1 MAKCPNCGRRL
12 RLTDWKP
19 DCPECGVNLNYFN
32 ANERLLADSE
42 KAEVEHA
49 HFQPKVDRAKAAYK
63 GSKLAILRIVFTL
76 LPIGALFLPLCRI
89 IEDTQSVS
97 VTVIDVYKFV
107 SSHDIGAILGAGG
120 LGVCIAALFLSA
132 VMILVC
138 LISLI
143 ASLGRHGKGRTVALY
158 SVMAF
163 AAVLSLCCFVS
174 FIPKLAWN
182 ADPGISG
189 LFGELFDRTEKVG
202 LEIGVGGI
210 LYVLLQVFSW
220 VWNFIVI
227 RKGIPVKYKQ
237 CIIGGLPS
245 EEYFSYIEQGISQD
259 ALRRKMLV
267 ALTKLQLESAKKEE
281 EAAS

>member
-32 ANERLLADSE
+32 ANERLLVDSE

-76 LPIGALFLPLCRI
+76 LPVGALFLPLCRI
-89 IEDTQSVS
+89 IEDTKPVS

-107 SSHDIGAILGAGG
+107 SSRDIGAILGVGG
-120 LGVCIAALFLSA
+120 LGVCIGALLLSA

-138 LISLI
+138 LISII
-143 ASLGRHGKGRTVALY
+143 ASLGKHGKGRTVALY

-174 FIPKLAWN
+174 FIPKLAWS

-189 LFGELFDRTEKVG
+189 LFGELFSRTEKVG

-267 ALTKLQLESAKKEE
+267 ALTKLQLDSAKKEE